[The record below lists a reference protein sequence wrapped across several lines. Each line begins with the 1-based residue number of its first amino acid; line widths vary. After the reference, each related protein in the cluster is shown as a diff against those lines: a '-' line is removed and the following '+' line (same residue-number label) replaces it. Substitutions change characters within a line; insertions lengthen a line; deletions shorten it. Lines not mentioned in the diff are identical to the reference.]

1 MNLWHKIVKAVWKK
15 RKVSAYPAD
24 PSPSQIQNAQMML
37 KFYRNPAWQDYEEY
51 LAVSLGEAMEGA
63 FVALKKGDNT
73 ALVMWVARA
82 EAQYRL
88 LTEPQNAESIA
99 MKVNKKIVTLT
110 SASRD

>member
-1 MNLWHKIVKAVWKK
+1 MNIWHKIVRAVWKMRNPK
-15 RKVSAYPAD
+15 PYPAD

-37 KFYRNPAWQDYEEY
+37 KFSRGDSWKDYEEY
-51 LAVSLGEAMEGA
+51 LSVSLGEAMEGA

-88 LTEPQNAESIA
+88 LTEPQHAESIA
-99 MKVNKKIVTLT
+99 MKVNSKIVTLT
-110 SASRD
+110 SAS

>member
-15 RKVSAYPAD
+15 REVSAYSAD
-24 PSPSQIQNAQMML
+24 PSPAQIQNAQMLL
-37 KFYRNPAWQDYEEY
+37 KFSRSDSWKDYEEY

-82 EAQYRL
+82 DAQYRL
-88 LTEPQNAESIA
+88 LTEPQHAESIA
-99 MKVNKKIVTLT
+99 MKVNSKIVTLT
-110 SASRD
+110 SAS